1 MLQHLPDLFLGGI
14 SVAGHHLFDAPWRIF
29 CHGNVVHHGGGDHYA
44 LGTPQ
49 FQHTLHVLTEEG
61 GFDGQ
66 LRGAMLSQDARHQSI
81 YRPQP
86 VVHVG
91 FAVQG
96 DGIHLQHDGDITGH
110 LQKGITHN
118 DTAWINAQDNFGRFS
133 QGGVTFEEKSI
144 FLGKII
150 EIFIRR
156 WAGPLLFC
164 VLAWSVFIQLRSQPD
179 LRGQLD
185 RMLEGLEGENAI
197 YFGAAVV
204 LMVLNWALEAMKWQ
218 ILMRGLTTMR
228 FMQAYRAILAG
239 VAFSLNTPNRI
250 GEMGGRMLFVPEGL
264 RLRSVPLTITGGFAQ
279 LLVTLMAGLAGWY
292 FIGDDLLQSAIP
304 ATLIPVFRL
313 LPWAVLLFAVPSLY
327 LYLRQERAWALMG
340 RLPLLQ
346 KWQRFAEGL
355 RAVDPRRAWMVL
367 GLSFLRFLVFALQ
380 YVFMLWSMNAG
391 GDLLISLSSVS
402 VFYLLMAVVPSIAL
416 LELGLRWQYGIIVF
430 GAFNPNLVG
439 IYTASTAIWLVNL
452 LIPAMIGTFMAASF
466 GRSGIKKA

>member
-1 MLQHLPDLFLGGI
+1 MLQHLPDLFLGRV
-14 SVAGHHLFDAPWRIF
+14 SVAGNYLLDAPRRIF
-29 CHGNVVHHGGGDHYA
+29 CHGYVVHHGRGDHYT
-44 LGTPQ
+44 LCTPQ
-49 FQHTLHVLTEEG
+49 FQHTLYVLAEEG
-61 GFDGQ
+61 SFDGQ
-66 LRGAMLSQDARHQSI
+66 FLGAMPRQDAGHQSI
-81 YRPQP
+81 YCTQP
-86 VVHVG
+86 VVHIG
-91 FAVQG
+91 FAIQG
-96 DGIHLQHDGDITGH
+96 DGIHLQHDGDIPGH
-110 LQKGITHN
+110 LQNGITHN
-118 DTAWINAQDNFGRFS
+118 DTARINAQDNFGRFS
-133 QGGVTFEEKSI
+133 QGGVTFGEKSI
-144 FLGKII
+144 FLGKNI

-164 VLAWSVFIQLRSQPD
+164 LLTWSVFIQLRSQAD

-185 RMLEGLEGENAI
+185 RMLEGLEGENTF
-197 YFGAAVV
+197 YFGAAMV

-228 FMQAYRAILAG
+228 FAQACRAILAG

-292 FIGDDLLQSAIP
+292 FIGDALLQRAIP
-304 ATLIPVFRL
+304 VTLIPMFRL
-313 LPWAVLLFAVPSLY
+313 LPWVVLLFAVPSLY
-327 LYLRQERAWALMG
+327 LYLRQDRAWALMG
-340 RLPLLQ
+340 RFPLLQ

-367 GLSFLRFLVFALQ
+367 GLSFLRFMVFALQ

-391 GDLLISLSSVS
+391 GDLLTSFCCVS

-430 GAFNPNLVG
+430 GAFNSNLVG

-452 LIPAMIGTFMAASF
+452 LVPAIIGTFVTASLA
-466 GRSGIKKA
+466 RSGIKIV